1 MCEALIPKAQSAQI
15 ALRPV
20 DTVGKSRLPSW
31 RPEIAAAA
39 STAPKADSGK
49 KLSARFP
56 TLECYSITLQHTL
69 SGAESEY
76 VSMPEQQ
83 QPRINAPK
91 TRGRPFQP
99 GNPGR
104 PRGSRGKA
112 TVAAQVLLDGE
123 AKTLTRKAI
132 DLAKEG
138 DTTALRL
145 CLERIVPP
153 RKDRP
158 VSFAIPLIAN
168 ANEAAS
174 LMSALVAAV
183 ASGAV
188 MPSEASEVAK
198 VIAGYVEALK
208 TSELE
213 NRLRLLEEARS
224 NDAF

>member
-1 MCEALIPKAQSAQI
+1 MIE
-15 ALRPV
+15 
-20 DTVGKSRLPSW
+20 
-31 RPEIAAAA
+31 
-39 STAPKADSGK
+39 
-49 KLSARFP
+49 
-56 TLECYSITLQHTL
+56 
-69 SGAESEY
+69 
-76 VSMPEQQ
+76 

-99 GNPGR
+99 GNAGR
-104 PRGSRGKA
+104 PPGSRGKA
-112 TVAAQVLLDGE
+112 TVAAEKLLDGE
-123 AKTLTRKAI
+123 AKALTRKAI

-183 ASGAV
+183 ASGGV
-188 MPSEASEVAK
+188 TPCEASEVAK
-198 VIAGYVEALK
+198 VIAGYLEALK
-208 TSELE
+208 ASELE
-213 NRLRLLEEARS
+213 NRLRLLEEAKS